1 MQMNQAN
8 KPRTERR
15 NKLLNS
21 KTEAA
26 FVLGVSPRT
35 MDNLIARKLV
45 RSVKIG
51 GRRLIHEQEIQ
62 RLARSGTEVAGE
74 SLEISL

>member
-1 MQMNQAN
+1 MNQAK
-8 KPRTERR
+8 KPQ
-15 NKLLNS
+15 KLLNS

-26 FVLGVSPRT
+26 FALGVSPRT

-51 GRRLIHEQEIQ
+51 GRRLIHEHEIQ
-62 RLARSGTEVAGE
+62 RLARGETEVA
-74 SLEISL
+74 

>member
-1 MQMNQAN
+1 MQMNQAK
-8 KPRTERR
+8 KPEIERKE
-15 NKLLNS
+15 KLLNS
-21 KTEAA
+21 KIEAA
-26 FVLGVSPRT
+26 FALGVSPRT

-62 RLARSGTEVAGE
+62 RLAKNGTQVA
-74 SLEISL
+74 